1 MLCFSAGNPK
11 LIQMN
16 EYLRYKISDELTFSN
31 ISDGKAVL

>member
-16 EYLRYKISDELTFSN
+16 EHLRYKISDELTFSN

>member
-16 EYLRYKISDELTFSN
+16 QYLQSKINDVKLTFSN
-31 ISDGKAVL
+31 ISDGN